1 MTQSALAQMVSGNWY
16 NALVPELEALR
27 NVARHAVHA
36 HNTSTP
42 ALRGLIEPSLMTLF
56 KAIGAE
62 CCIEAP
68 FHASYGCNTTLGDHV
83 YFNAGVTILDSAP
96 VNIGSH
102 CMLGPNVQIYC
113 ADHHRD
119 PSKRRAGIERAFPV
133 TLEAD
138 VWIGGGAIVMP
149 GVRIGAGAIVGAGSV
164 ITKDVPPGARVV
176 GNPGHALTSG

>member
-1 MTQSALAQMVSGNWY
+1 MTLSILAQMVSGNWY

-27 NVARHAVHA
+27 NVARCAVHA
-36 HNTSTP
+36 HNTCAP
-42 ALRGLIEPSLMTLF
+42 NERGLIEPTLQALF
-56 KAIGAE
+56 KKTGPE

-68 FHASYGCNTTLGDHV
+68 FHTSYGCNTTLGDQV

-96 VNIGSH
+96 ISIGSR

-119 PSKRRAGIERAFPV
+119 PAKRRAGIERALPV

-149 GVRIGAGAIVGAGSV
+149 GVHIGSGAIIGAGSV
-164 ITKDVPPGARVV
+164 ITKDVPAGARVV
-176 GNPGHALTSG
+176 GNPGRVLTSD

>member
-1 MTQSALAQMVSGNWY
+1 MTQSILAQMVSGNWY

-27 NVARHAVHA
+27 NVARCAVHA
-36 HNTSTP
+36 HNTCAP
-42 ALRGLIEPSLMTLF
+42 NERGL
-56 KAIGAE
+56 
-62 CCIEAP
+62 IEAP
-68 FHASYGCNTTLGDHV
+68 FHTSYGCNTTLGDQV

-96 VNIGSH
+96 ISIGSR

-119 PSKRRAGIERAFPV
+119 PAKRRAGIERALPV

-149 GVRIGAGAIVGAGSV
+149 GVHIGSGAIIGAGSV
-164 ITKDVPPGARVV
+164 ITKDVPAGARVV
-176 GNPGHALTSG
+176 GNPGRALTSD